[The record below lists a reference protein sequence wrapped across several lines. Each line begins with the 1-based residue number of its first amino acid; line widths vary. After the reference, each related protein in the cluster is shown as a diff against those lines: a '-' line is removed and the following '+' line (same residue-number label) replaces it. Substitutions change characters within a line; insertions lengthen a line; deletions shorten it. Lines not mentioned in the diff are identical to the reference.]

1 MEQSAAERY
10 YQKQMERTK
19 RYYEKNKEVIA
30 QKRRDKRV
38 ELNPDIQGRGK
49 FNPKKNS
56 EVEDK

>member
-30 QKRRDKRV
+30 QRRREKRV
-38 ELNPDIQGRGK
+38 EANPDIQGRGK